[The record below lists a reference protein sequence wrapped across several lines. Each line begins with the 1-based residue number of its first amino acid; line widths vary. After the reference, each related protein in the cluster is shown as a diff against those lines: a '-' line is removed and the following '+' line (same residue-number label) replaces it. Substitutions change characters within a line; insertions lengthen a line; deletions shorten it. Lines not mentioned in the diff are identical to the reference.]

1 MSRCENCRAY
11 NAHVIVVHEGESKQL
26 LCPRCL
32 TILKE
37 MDKEYYSIV
46 MDNIY
51 EGLNIPTQIPISSHR
66 GEDDA

>member
-1 MSRCENCRAY
+1 MKCDNCRAW

-37 MDKEYYSIV
+37 MDKEYHSIIGV
-46 MDNIY
+46 N
-51 EGLNIPTQIPISSHR
+51 EGTSTSHR
-66 GEDDA
+66 GEDML